1 MKSPT
6 LGSLTARPAW
16 LPAEALAFPADL
28 IQPVQDESYV
38 AYYRPTPK
46 PFVFLHSSHLPAGT
60 TVGAHS
66 HPCVALHG
74 CLQGPLILTTTA
86 GEQAL
91 DAGMFWLL
99 PPGMTHHWRS
109 PGPHTAANLS
119 LLIDHR
125 QPGKWPGTAGVGHL
139 CDELVRRVKKIHRFS
154 AAGDPELKDS
164 FWKLADHLMAE
175 RSRNQAA
182 LTGILLALLGRA
194 VELLGETQATPVLQT
209 DAADRIRRFLL
220 ARVADRLSIEQV
232 ARAVHM
238 SPTRAKQIFR
248 TTYGSGIMD
257 YFNQLKVWQAKRLLS
272 TSSAT
277 VEQVAHKLGFSSAS
291 YFTRVFQRYT
301 GEAPT
306 EYRAAPVRS
315 NPKPARR

>member
-6 LGSLTARPAW
+6 LGSLATRPAW

-28 IQPVQDESYV
+28 IQPVQDEIYV

-46 PFVFLHSSHLPAGT
+46 PFVFLHSSHMPAGI
-60 TVGAHS
+60 TVGTHS

-74 CLQGPLILTTTA
+74 CLHGPLVLCTSA
-86 GEQAL
+86 GEEPL
-91 DAGMFWLL
+91 EAGTFCLVPVGL
-99 PPGMTHHWRS
+99 RHHWRN
-109 PGPHTAANLS
+109 PGTRTAAHIS
-119 LLIDHR
+119 VLIDHR
-125 QPGKWPGTAGVGHL
+125 QPGKWARGSGMPQL
-139 CDELVRRVKKIHRFS
+139 CDDLTRLVRTVRRFD
-154 AAGDPELKDS
+154 AARDPELKDT

-175 RSRNQAA
+175 RPRSQAA
-182 LTGILLALLGRA
+182 LTGLLLALVGRA
-194 VELLGETQATPVLQT
+194 VELLGEAQATPLLQT
-209 DAADRIRRFLL
+209 DAADRIRRVLL
-220 ARVADRLSIEQV
+220 ARVADQLSIEQV

-248 TTYGSGIMD
+248 TACGCGIMD

-306 EYRAAPVRS
+306 DYRGALLTHRAKR
-315 NPKPARR
+315 